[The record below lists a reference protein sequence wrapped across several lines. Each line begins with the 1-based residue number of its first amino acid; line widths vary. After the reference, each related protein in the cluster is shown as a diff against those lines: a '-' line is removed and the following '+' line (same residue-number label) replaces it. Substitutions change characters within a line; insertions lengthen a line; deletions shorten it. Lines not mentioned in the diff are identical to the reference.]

1 MAQDGG
7 SPSRV
12 SCPSC
17 RQVSVLPAGSAE
29 GLPNNLHALLIIRL
43 INEKKNEQYIKIIN
57 NFKDFGLLITKKDI
71 LSTGLGVRLVIHF
84 LNHLAT
90 KKNTGSLI

>member
-17 RQVSVLPAGSAE
+17 RKVSELPAGSAE

-43 INEKKNEQYIKIIN
+43 INEKKNEQSIKTN
-57 NFKDFGLLITKKDI
+57 NFKDFSLLITKKDI

-90 KKNTGSLI
+90 KKSTRSLI

>member
-17 RQVSVLPAGSAE
+17 RKVSELQAGSAE

-43 INEKKNEQYIKIIN
+43 INEKKNEQSIKTN
-57 NFKDFGLLITKKDI
+57 NFKDFSLLITKKEI

-90 KKNTGSLI
+90 KKNTRRLI